1 MLPIKTRKSYLG
13 QAEYIQNIFVI
24 FQIKEY
30 IAENERND
38 D

>member
-1 MLPIKTRKSYLG
+1 MLPIKTRKNYLR

-30 IAENERND
+30 IAENERKD